1 MATGAPGNSFSR
13 WSPTPPERGS
23 FPLDHD
29 GECKQQMM
37 DYLKCMKFTEN
48 LNAPNCRVLAKKYLK
63 CRMDNQLMDKSE
75 WDSLGLVNL
84 PNDTTETPKSQRET
98 NSGISSIQGSK
109 VIRSATNSLAG
120 GDVEKSKD

>member
-1 MATGAPGNSFSR
+1 
-13 WSPTPPERGS
+13 
-23 FPLDHD
+23 
-29 GECKQQMM
+29 
-37 DYLKCMKFTEN
+37 
-48 LNAPNCRVLAKKYLK
+48 
-63 CRMDNQLMDKSE
+63 MDKSE